1 MSRQGGDSIS
11 GGSAAHLDDILQTAD
26 YLVLRGFGT
35 VGNQIARER
44 FIIDVVE
51 DVTFVGFPD
60 INQLD
65 RTCANIDTEGP
76 FFTGKESCQINQRPP
91 QNQRFSVLFNVGIK
105 IGTAE
110 FSNKTPILFSVLD
123 HQICRQCLLS

>member
-1 MSRQGGDSIS
+1 MSRQGGDGIS
-11 GGSAAHLDDILQTAD
+11 GGSATHLDDILQTAD

-51 DVTFVGFPD
+51 YVTFVGFPD

-65 RTCANIDTEGP
+65 
-76 FFTGKESCQINQRPP
+76 
-91 QNQRFSVLFNVGIK
+91 
-105 IGTAE
+105 
-110 FSNKTPILFSVLD
+110 
-123 HQICRQCLLS
+123 